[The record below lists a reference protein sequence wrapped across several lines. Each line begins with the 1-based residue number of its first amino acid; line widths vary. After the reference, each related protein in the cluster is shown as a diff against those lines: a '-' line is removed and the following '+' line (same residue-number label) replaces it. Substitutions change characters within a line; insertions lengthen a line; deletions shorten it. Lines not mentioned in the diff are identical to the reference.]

1 MNSNTASNEVYKR
14 QLKDLKYNQR
24 ETFENTTKAI
34 PNSRGGNREIKRET
48 IDNRKE

>member
-1 MNSNTASNEVYKR
+1 MNFNTASNEVYKR

-24 ETFENTTKAI
+24 ESFENTTKAI
-34 PNSRGGNREIKRET
+34 LNSRGGNRKSKRET

>member
-34 PNSRGGNREIKRET
+34 SNSRGGNRESKKGT